1 MPAWKVGHPDHIIL
15 CLSSVSL
22 PVTMPEAAGQPVSLL
37 WAPDSARSCSSVL
50 AINYWA
56 SWRIPESSSKDPLL
70 KYLSSDRSSWT
81 PLVKTVPSTQYSLT
95 LTHLRVSHI
104 CSFHSR
110 QLFPYI
116 SLSAWNF
123 LYGLQS
129 RTVKKYCA
137 LSSNLEQEAKS
148 MIIFYQSIQFSVIF
162 RQHKKK
168 SLTSPRLGSYF
179 LLKDLSRLNFALKVT
194 FNQHL
199 HCLTLHCGGLMIWL
213 INPIFPCA
221 SLKWGASFRMGD
233 SSPPE
238 GLGLGE
244 NASL

>member
-1 MPAWKVGHPDHIIL
+1 MGDPDHIIL
-15 CLSSVSL
+15 CLSSVNL
-22 PVTMPEAAGQPVSLL
+22 PRTLPGAAGQPVSLP

-50 AINYWA
+50 AISYWA

-70 KYLSSDRSSWT
+70 KYLNSDRRTRT
-81 PLVKTVPSTQYSLT
+81 PPVKTVPSTQYSLT
-95 LTHLRVSHI
+95 LTYLRVSHI
-104 CSFHSR
+104 CSFHSN

-116 SLSAWNF
+116 SLFAWNF

-129 RTVKKYCA
+129 RTMKKYSVW
-137 LSSNLEQEAKS
+137 SSNLEQEAKS

-168 SLTSPRLGSYF
+168 SLISPGLGSYF
-179 LLKDLSRLNFALKVT
+179 LLKDLSRLNFALKAT

-199 HCLTLHCGGLMIWL
+199 HCLTLHCGGLIIWL

-221 SLKWGASFRMGD
+221 ALKWGVSFRMGD
-233 SSPPE
+233 GSPPR

-244 NASL
+244 KASL